1 VRKQIPPQ
9 IFQQRRE
16 QQRDP
21 VALQRS
27 GLFSK
32 LKLKYSGV
40 LSEAWMNRLAISLPR
55 NQAEL
60 SRIIGKDAS
69 YDDVKKEIVRDIRSF
84 VDAIISQRSEL
95 FSELELK
102 YDSLPEESIKNL
114 VIALPRNETELL
126 KIIGDFYARYD
137 NFLKDILGD
146 IRKFVGP
153 TPNPDSRGFVE
164 RTRIPAAAG
173 TQHSR
178 RSQPA
183 NSSPEV
189 IVIDDSDEEESDD
202 SSHDNTTQAHS
213 QNTCDNDCSADE
225 DDEILLEET
234 LTCAQVVQQKF
245 DRAAANGEIVDIN

>member
-1 VRKQIPPQ
+1 
-9 IFQQRRE
+9 
-16 QQRDP
+16 
-21 VALQRS
+21 
-27 GLFSK
+27 
-32 LKLKYSGV
+32 
-40 LSEAWMNRLAISLPR
+40 MNRLAISLPR

-60 SRIIGKDAS
+60 SRIIGQNPN
-69 YDDVKKEIVRDIRSF
+69 YDDVKKDIVRDIRSF

-95 FSELELK
+95 LSELKLK

-126 KIIGDFYARYD
+126 KIVGDFYARYD
-137 NFLKDILGD
+137 NFLKDILRD

-153 TPNPDSRGFVE
+153 TPNPQSRGFVE

-173 TQHSR
+173 TQNSR

-189 IVIDDSDEEESDD
+189 IVIDDSDEEDGDD
-202 SSHDNTTQAHS
+202 TAHNNTMQT
-213 QNTCDNDCSADE
+213 QNTCDNDSSDDE

-245 DRAAANGEIVDIN
+245 DRAAANGEIVDID